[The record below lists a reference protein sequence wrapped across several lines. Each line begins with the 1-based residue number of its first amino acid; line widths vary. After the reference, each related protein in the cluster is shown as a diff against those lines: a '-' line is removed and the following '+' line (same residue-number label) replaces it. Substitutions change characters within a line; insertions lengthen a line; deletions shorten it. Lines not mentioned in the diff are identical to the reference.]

1 CGGESNSAHLHRPWR
16 AYSSRVKLDRRRSPT
31 QPRPGSQRIREEQMN
46 LPANLA
52 EKLATFTDR
61 FSPRTVATYNGNDI
75 MVAKLE
81 GPLHWHK
88 HDETDDFFLVL
99 KGRLDIE
106 LRDRTVTLNPGEV
119 FVVPMG
125 VEHRPVAHGE
135 VHILLIEPTG
145 TPNTGDKSTAAPRIL
160 A

>member
-1 CGGESNSAHLHRPWR
+1 MSGRQTWR
-16 AYSSRVKLDRRRSPT
+16 ALVLPKETP
-31 QPRPGSQRIREEQMN
+31 QPARLACSALNNRCQEEIMMT

-61 FSPRTVATYNGNDI
+61 FSPRTVATYNGNDV

-81 GPLHWHK
+81 GPFHWHK
-88 HDETDDFFLVL
+88 HDDTDDFFLVL
-99 KGRLDIE
+99 SGTLDIE

-119 FVVPMG
+119 FVVPKG
-125 VEHRPVAHGE
+125 VEHRPVARGE

-145 TPNTGDKSTAAPRIL
+145 TPNTGDTATAAPRIL

>member
-1 CGGESNSAHLHRPWR
+1 MPATRGDDKGNPMTS
-16 AYSSRVKLDRRRSPT
+16 
-31 QPRPGSQRIREEQMN
+31 
-46 LPANLA
+46 PANLA
-52 EKLATFTDR
+52 AKLATFDER
-61 FSPRTVATYNGNDI
+61 FSPRTVATYNNNDI

-81 GPLHWHK
+81 GPFHWHK

-99 KGRLDIE
+99 KGVLDIE

-119 FVVPMG
+119 FVVPKG

-135 VHILLIEPTG
+135 VHLLLIEPTG
-145 TPNTGDKSTAAPRIL
+145 TPNTGDKATAAPRIL